1 MRGTTVAV
9 QPETQVQPETHSITV
24 DRPAGATV
32 SVQPVAGGEAARAGD
47 LRWGN
52 VVLNGLTIL
61 YFLFALFP
69 LVWMLLL
76 SLKPQN
82 QLFTTYFRF
91 TPTLAAYREILG
103 VDGGG
108 SAFLRFFANSLI
120 VSLGAVAISLVI
132 GVPAAYAFARW
143 RFRGGESL
151 LFTLLSFR
159 FAPELMVIIPL
170 LVIYRRIG
178 LFDTHLGLVWV
189 YQLITLPLIV
199 WILRSYFQDLT
210 PELEQSA
217 LLDGYNRPQAF
228 LKVAV
233 PLIRPG
239 LAAAGLL
246 AFIFA
251 WNSFVFPFALTGSN
265 AQTVTVG
272 SLSFLGG
279 ATPRYNLTAAAA
291 LIALIPPL
299 ILALSI
305 QRFLVRG
312 LTFGAVKG

>member
-1 MRGTTVAV
+1 MADEGKSAV
-9 QPETQVQPETHSITV
+9 QPETQ
-24 DRPAGATV
+24 AT
-32 SVQPVAGGEAARAGD
+32 AGGDALTSSVSEPIQTRGPGVRWRD
-47 LRWGN
+47 LAISA
-52 VVLNGLTIL
+52 LTIL
-61 YFLFALFP
+61 YFVFALFP
-69 LVWMLLL
+69 VVWMIVL
-76 SLKPQN
+76 SLKPQDK
-82 QLFTTYFRF
+82 LFTTYFQF
-91 TPTLAAYREILG
+91 EPTLAAYIEIFSG
-103 VDGGG
+103 TGGQ
-108 SAFLRFFANSLI
+108 AAATYLRFFINSLV
-120 VSLGAVAISLVI
+120 VSLGAVLVSLVV

-143 RFRGGESL
+143 NFRGGESL

-170 LVIYRRIG
+170 LVIYRRLG
-178 LFDTHLGLVWV
+178 LFDTHLGLIWV

-251 WNSFVFPFALTGSN
+251 WNSFIFPFALTGSN

-299 ILALSI
+299 LLALSI

>member
-1 MRGTTVAV
+1 MAGSGTAAV
-9 QPETQVQPETHSITV
+9 QQETQAASGSRSDSASVGKPIQRRVRGVRWQDLALSALTV
-24 DRPAGATV
+24 
-32 SVQPVAGGEAARAGD
+32 
-47 LRWGN
+47 
-52 VVLNGLTIL
+52 L
-61 YFLFALFP
+61 YFVFALFP
-69 LVWMLLL
+69 VAWMIVL
-76 SLKPQN
+76 SLKPQDK
-82 QLFTTYFRF
+82 LFTTYFQF
-91 TPTLAAYREILG
+91 SPTLAAYQEILSG
-103 VDGGG
+103 TGGQAG
-108 SAFLRFFANSLI
+108 ATYLRFFVNSLI
-120 VSLGAVAISLVI
+120 VSLGAVLVSLIV

-143 RFRGGESL
+143 SFRGGESL

-170 LVIYRRIG
+170 LVIYRRLG
-178 LFDTHLGLVWV
+178 LFDTHLGLIWV

-251 WNSFVFPFALTGSN
+251 WNSFIFPFALTGSN

-291 LIALIPPL
+291 LVALIPPL
-299 ILALSI
+299 ILALLI

>member
-1 MRGTTVAV
+1 LAREGTAAV
-9 QPETQVQPETHSITV
+9 QRETQTT
-24 DRPAGATV
+24 
-32 SVQPVAGGEAARAGD
+32 AGD
-47 LRWGN
+47 DASTTPVSEPIPTRGRGIRWRD
-52 VVLNGLTIL
+52 LAISALTVL
-61 YFLFALFP
+61 YFVFALFP
-69 LVWMLLL
+69 VVWMIIL
-76 SLKPQN
+76 SLKPQDK
-82 QLFTTYFRF
+82 LFTTYFQF
-91 TPTLAAYREILG
+91 EPTLAAYIEIFSG
-103 VDGGG
+103 TGGQAG
-108 SAFLRFFANSLI
+108 ATYLRFFINSLI
-120 VSLGAVAISLVI
+120 VSLGAVLVSLVV

-143 RFRGGESL
+143 NFRGGESL

-170 LVIYRRIG
+170 LVIYRRLG
-178 LFDTHLGLVWV
+178 LFDTHLGLIWV

-251 WNSFVFPFALTGSN
+251 WNSFIFPFALTGSN

-299 ILALSI
+299 LLALSI

>member
-1 MRGTTVAV
+1 MAAIEANPVLAEQEERA
-9 QPETQVQPETHSITV
+9 
-24 DRPAGATV
+24 ATRRW
-32 SVQPVAGGEAARAGD
+32 SVGGIALD
-47 LRWGN
+47 I
-52 VVLNGLTIL
+52 VTIV
-61 YFLFALFP
+61 YFVFALFP

-76 SLKPQN
+76 SLKTPD

-91 TPTLAAYREILG
+91 TPTLDSYRAVLG
-103 VDGGG
+103 LDASG
-108 SAFLRFFANSLI
+108 SVPFVRFFINSLI
-120 VSLGAVAISLVI
+120 VSFGAVLISLLV
-132 GVPAAYAFARW
+132 GVPAAYAFARYQ
-143 RFRGGESL
+143 FKGGESL

-159 FAPELMVIIPL
+159 FAPELMVIIPIY
-170 LVIYRRIG
+170 VIYQRIG
-178 LFDTHLGLVWV
+178 LFDTHLGLIWV

-217 LLDGYNRPQAF
+217 LLDGYSRPQAF
-228 LKVAV
+228 MKVAL
-233 PLIRPG
+233 PLVKPG
-239 LAAAGLL
+239 MAAAALL

-251 WNSFVFPFALTGSN
+251 WNSFIFPFILTGSN

-272 SLSFLGG
+272 ALSFMGG

-299 ILALSI
+299 LLALSI
-305 QRFLVRG
+305 QRYLVRG

>member
-1 MRGTTVAV
+1 MGREGIVVV
-9 QPETQVQPETHSITV
+9 QQEA
-24 DRPAGATV
+24 PAT
-32 SVQPVAGGEAARAGD
+32 AGD
-47 LRWGN
+47 RALTTPESEPIQSPGRGVRWRN
-52 VVLNGLTIL
+52 LAMSALTVL

-69 LVWMLLL
+69 VVWMIIL
-76 SLKPQN
+76 SLKPQDK
-82 QLFTTYFRF
+82 LFTTYFQF
-91 TPTLAAYREILG
+91 EPTLAAYREIFSG
-103 VDGGG
+103 AGGQGG
-108 SAFLRFFANSLI
+108 STFLRFFANSLI
-120 VSLGAVAISLVI
+120 VSLGAVLLSLVV

-143 RFRGGESL
+143 NFRGRESL

-170 LVIYRRIG
+170 LVIYRRLG
-178 LFDTHLGLVWV
+178 LFDTHLGLIWV

-228 LKVAV
+228 LKIAV

-251 WNSFVFPFALTGSN
+251 WNSFIFPFALTGSN

-279 ATPRYNLTAAAA
+279 AKPRYNLTAAAA

-299 ILALSI
+299 VLALSI

>member
-1 MRGTTVAV
+1 MAAI
-9 QPETQVQPETHSITV
+9 E
-24 DRPAGATV
+24 AN
-32 SVQPVAGGEAARAGD
+32 PVLAEQEERTAARRWSVGGIALD
-47 LRWGN
+47 L
-52 VVLNGLTIL
+52 VTIA
-61 YFLFALFP
+61 YFIFALFP

-76 SLKPQN
+76 SLKSPD

-91 TPTLAAYREILG
+91 TPTIDSYRAVLG
-103 VDGGG
+103 LDATG
-108 SAFLRFFANSLI
+108 SVPFVRFFINSLI
-120 VSLGAVAISLVI
+120 VSFGAVLISLLV
-132 GVPAAYAFARW
+132 GVPAAYAFARYQ
-143 RFRGGESL
+143 FKGGESL

-159 FAPELMVIIPL
+159 FAPELMVIIPIY
-170 LVIYRRIG
+170 VIYQRIG
-178 LFDTHLGLVWV
+178 LFDTHLGLIWV

-217 LLDGYNRPQAF
+217 LLDGYSRPQAF
-228 LKVAV
+228 VKVAL
-233 PLIRPG
+233 PLVKPG
-239 LAAAGLL
+239 MAAAALL

-251 WNSFVFPFALTGSN
+251 WNSFIFPFILTGSN

-272 SLSFLGG
+272 ALSFMGG

-299 ILALSI
+299 LLALSI
-305 QRFLVRG
+305 QRYLVRG

>member
-1 MRGTTVAV
+1 LAREGIVAV
-9 QPETQVQPETHSITV
+9 QQETQATTGDRAFTTPVSESTQSGRRGVPWRDLAISALTV
-24 DRPAGATV
+24 
-32 SVQPVAGGEAARAGD
+32 
-47 LRWGN
+47 
-52 VVLNGLTIL
+52 L
-61 YFLFALFP
+61 YFVFALFP
-69 LVWMLLL
+69 VAWMIIL
-76 SLKPQN
+76 SLKPQDK
-82 QLFTTYFRF
+82 LFTTYFQF
-91 TPTLAAYREILG
+91 EPTLAAYREIFSG
-103 VDGGG
+103 AGGQG
-108 SAFLRFFANSLI
+108 GATFLRFFANSLV
-120 VSLGAVAISLVI
+120 VSLGAVLVSLIV

-143 RFRGGESL
+143 NFRGGESL

-170 LVIYRRIG
+170 LVIYRRLG
-178 LFDTHLGLVWV
+178 LFDTHLGLIWV

-228 LKVAV
+228 LKIAV

-251 WNSFVFPFALTGSN
+251 WNSFIFPFALTGSN

-279 ATPRYNLTAAAA
+279 AKPRYNLTAAAA

-299 ILALSI
+299 LLALSI

>member
-1 MRGTTVAV
+1 VAREGIVAV
-9 QPETQVQPETHSITV
+9 QQETQST
-24 DRPAGATV
+24 
-32 SVQPVAGGEAARAGD
+32 AGD
-47 LRWGN
+47 CAFTTPVSELIQPRRRGVPWRD
-52 VVLNGLTIL
+52 LAISALTVL
-61 YFLFALFP
+61 YFVFALFP
-69 LVWMLLL
+69 VVWMIIL
-76 SLKPQN
+76 SLKPQDK
-82 QLFTTYFRF
+82 LFTTYFQF
-91 TPTLAAYREILG
+91 EPTLAAYREIF
-103 VDGGG
+103 GGAG
-108 SAFLRFFANSLI
+108 GQGGATFLRFFVNSLV
-120 VSLGAVAISLVI
+120 VSLGAVLVSLVV

-143 RFRGGESL
+143 NFRGGESL

-170 LVIYRRIG
+170 LVIYRRLG
-178 LFDTHLGLVWV
+178 LFDTHLGLIWV

-228 LKVAV
+228 LKIAV

-251 WNSFVFPFALTGSN
+251 WNSFIFPFALTGSN

-299 ILALSI
+299 LLALSI

>member
-1 MRGTTVAV
+1 LAREGIVVDQQEAQAIADDRAFTTPVSEPIPSRARGVRWRDLAISALTV
-9 QPETQVQPETHSITV
+9 
-24 DRPAGATV
+24 
-32 SVQPVAGGEAARAGD
+32 
-47 LRWGN
+47 
-52 VVLNGLTIL
+52 L

-69 LVWMLLL
+69 VVWMIIL
-76 SLKPQN
+76 SLKPQDK
-82 QLFTTYFRF
+82 LFTTYFQF
-91 TPTLAAYREILG
+91 EPTLAAYREIFSG
-103 VDGGG
+103 AGGQG
-108 SAFLRFFANSLI
+108 GATFLRFFANSLV
-120 VSLGAVAISLVI
+120 VSLGAVLVSLVV

-143 RFRGGESL
+143 NFRGGESL

-170 LVIYRRIG
+170 LVIYRRLG
-178 LFDTHLGLVWV
+178 LFDTHLGLIWV

-251 WNSFVFPFALTGSN
+251 WNSFIFPFALTGSN

-299 ILALSI
+299 LLALSI
-305 QRFLVRG
+305 QRILVRG

>member
-1 MRGTTVAV
+1 LAREGTVTVAQEAQATTGDRAFTTPV
-9 QPETQVQPETHSITV
+9 SESIQLPRRGVRWWDLAISALTV
-24 DRPAGATV
+24 
-32 SVQPVAGGEAARAGD
+32 
-47 LRWGN
+47 
-52 VVLNGLTIL
+52 L
-61 YFLFALFP
+61 YFVFALFP
-69 LVWMLLL
+69 VVWMIIL
-76 SLKPQN
+76 SLKPQDK
-82 QLFTTYFRF
+82 LFTTYFQF
-91 TPTLAAYREILG
+91 EPTLAAYREILSG
-103 VDGGG
+103 VGGQG
-108 SAFLRFFANSLI
+108 GATFLRFFANSLV
-120 VSLGAVAISLVI
+120 VSLGAVLLSLVV

-143 RFRGGESL
+143 NFRGGETL

-170 LVIYRRIG
+170 LVIYRRLG
-178 LFDTHLGLVWV
+178 LFDTHLGLIWV

-228 LKVAV
+228 LKIAV

-251 WNSFVFPFALTGSN
+251 WNSFIFPFALTGSN

-299 ILALSI
+299 LLALSI

>member
-1 MRGTTVAV
+1 LAREGTAAI
-9 QPETQVQPETHSITV
+9 QQETQ
-24 DRPAGATV
+24 AT
-32 SVQPVAGGEAARAGD
+32 AGD
-47 LRWGN
+47 DALTTPRSEPIPTRGRGIRWRD
-52 VVLNGLTIL
+52 LAIAALTVL
-61 YFLFALFP
+61 YFVFALFP
-69 LVWMLLL
+69 VVWMIIL
-76 SLKPQN
+76 SLKPQDK
-82 QLFTTYFRF
+82 LFTTYFQF
-91 TPTLAAYREILG
+91 EPTLAAYIEIFSG
-103 VDGGG
+103 TGGQAG
-108 SAFLRFFANSLI
+108 ATYLRFFINSLV
-120 VSLGAVAISLVI
+120 VSLGAVLVSLVV

-143 RFRGGESL
+143 NFRGGESL

-170 LVIYRRIG
+170 LVIYRRLG
-178 LFDTHLGLVWV
+178 LFDTHLGLIWV

-251 WNSFVFPFALTGSN
+251 WNSFIFPFALTGSN

-279 ATPRYNLTAAAA
+279 AKPRYNLTAAAA
-291 LIALIPPL
+291 VIALIPPL
-299 ILALSI
+299 LLALSI

>member
-1 MRGTTVAV
+1 LGREGIVVV
-9 QPETQVQPETHSITV
+9 QQEA
-24 DRPAGATV
+24 PAT
-32 SVQPVAGGEAARAGD
+32 AGD
-47 LRWGN
+47 RALTTAESEPIQLPGRGVRWQD
-52 VVLNGLTIL
+52 LAISALTVL
-61 YFLFALFP
+61 YFVFALFP
-69 LVWMLLL
+69 VVWMIIL
-76 SLKPQN
+76 SLKPQDK
-82 QLFTTYFRF
+82 LFTTYFQF
-91 TPTLAAYREILG
+91 EPTLAAYREILG
-103 VDGGG
+103 GAGGQG
-108 SAFLRFFANSLI
+108 GATFLRFFANSLI
-120 VSLGAVAISLVI
+120 VSLGAVLLSLVV

-143 RFRGGESL
+143 SFRGGESL

-170 LVIYRRIG
+170 LVIYRRLG
-178 LFDTHLGLVWV
+178 LFDTHLGLIWV

-228 LKVAV
+228 LKIAV

-251 WNSFVFPFALTGSN
+251 WNSFIFPFALTGSN

-299 ILALSI
+299 LLALSI

>member
-1 MRGTTVAV
+1 MAAIEANPVLAEQEERA
-9 QPETQVQPETHSITV
+9 
-24 DRPAGATV
+24 ATRRW
-32 SVQPVAGGEAARAGD
+32 SVGGIALD
-47 LRWGN
+47 L
-52 VVLNGLTIL
+52 LTIV
-61 YFLFALFP
+61 YFIFALFP

-76 SLKPQN
+76 SLKTPD

-91 TPTLAAYREILG
+91 TPTLDSYRAVLG
-103 VDGGG
+103 LDASG
-108 SAFLRFFANSLI
+108 SVPFVRFFINSLI
-120 VSLGAVAISLVI
+120 VSFGAVLISLLV
-132 GVPAAYAFARW
+132 GVPAAYAFARYQ
-143 RFRGGESL
+143 FKGGESL

-159 FAPELMVIIPL
+159 FAPELMVIIPIY
-170 LVIYRRIG
+170 VIYQRIG
-178 LFDTHLGLVWV
+178 LFDTHLGLIWV

-217 LLDGYNRPQAF
+217 LLDGYSRPQAF
-228 LKVAV
+228 VKVAL
-233 PLIRPG
+233 PLVKPG
-239 LAAAGLL
+239 MAAAALL

-251 WNSFVFPFALTGSN
+251 WNSFIFPFILTGSN

-272 SLSFLGG
+272 ALSFMGG

-299 ILALSI
+299 LLALSI
-305 QRFLVRG
+305 QRYLVRG

>member
-1 MRGTTVAV
+1 MALQQESPPIVG
-9 QPETQVQPETHSITV
+9 
-24 DRPAGATV
+24 DRPAGTATPTRAATAAE
-32 SVQPVAGGEAARAGD
+32 SVGATGT
-47 LRWGN
+47 RWQDI
-52 VVLNGLTIL
+52 VLTLLTVL
-61 YFLFALFP
+61 YFAFALFP
-69 LVWMLLL
+69 VVWMLIL
-76 SLKPQN
+76 SLKPQDK
-82 QLFTTYFRF
+82 LFTTYFRF
-91 TPTLAAYREILG
+91 EPTLAAYREILRG
-103 VDGGG
+103 AAGEGGTQ
-108 SAFLRFFANSLI
+108 FLRFFANSLI
-120 VSLGAVAISLVI
+120 VSLGAVLISLVV

-178 LFDTHLGLVWV
+178 LFDTHLGLIWV

-251 WNSFVFPFALTGSN
+251 WNSFVFPFALTGRN

-279 ATPRYNLTAAAA
+279 ATPRYNLTAAAS

-299 ILALSI
+299 ILALAI
-305 QRFLVRG
+305 QRYLVRG

>member
-1 MRGTTVAV
+1 LAGEGTVTVAQEAQATTGDRAFTTPV
-9 QPETQVQPETHSITV
+9 SESIQLPRRGVRWRDLAISALTV
-24 DRPAGATV
+24 
-32 SVQPVAGGEAARAGD
+32 
-47 LRWGN
+47 
-52 VVLNGLTIL
+52 L
-61 YFLFALFP
+61 YFVFALFP
-69 LVWMLLL
+69 VVWMIIL
-76 SLKPQN
+76 SLKPQDK
-82 QLFTTYFRF
+82 LFTTYFQF
-91 TPTLAAYREILG
+91 EPTLAAYREILSG
-103 VDGGG
+103 VGGQG
-108 SAFLRFFANSLI
+108 GATFLRFFANSLV
-120 VSLGAVAISLVI
+120 VSLGAVLLSLVV

-143 RFRGGESL
+143 NFRGGESL

-170 LVIYRRIG
+170 LVIYRRLG
-178 LFDTHLGLVWV
+178 LFDTHLGLIWV

-228 LKVAV
+228 LKIAV

-251 WNSFVFPFALTGSN
+251 WNSFIFPFALTGSN

-299 ILALSI
+299 LLALSI

>member
-1 MRGTTVAV
+1 MAAIEANPVLAEQEERA
-9 QPETQVQPETHSITV
+9 
-24 DRPAGATV
+24 ATRRW
-32 SVQPVAGGEAARAGD
+32 SVGGIALD
-47 LRWGN
+47 I
-52 VVLNGLTIL
+52 VTIV
-61 YFLFALFP
+61 YFVFALFP

-76 SLKPQN
+76 SLKTPD

-91 TPTLAAYREILG
+91 TPTLDAYRAVLG
-103 VDGGG
+103 LDASG
-108 SAFLRFFANSLI
+108 SVPFVRFFINSLI
-120 VSLGAVAISLVI
+120 VSFGAVLISLLV
-132 GVPAAYAFARW
+132 GVPAAYAFARYQ
-143 RFRGGESL
+143 FKGGESL

-159 FAPELMVIIPL
+159 FAPELMVIIPIY
-170 LVIYRRIG
+170 VIYQRIG
-178 LFDTHLGLVWV
+178 LFDTHLGLIWV

-217 LLDGYNRPQAF
+217 LLDGYSRPQAF
-228 LKVAV
+228 MKVAL
-233 PLIRPG
+233 PLVKPG
-239 LAAAGLL
+239 MAAAALL

-251 WNSFVFPFALTGSN
+251 WNSFIFPFILTGSN

-272 SLSFLGG
+272 ALSFMGG

-299 ILALSI
+299 LLALSI
-305 QRFLVRG
+305 QRYLVRG

>member
-1 MRGTTVAV
+1 LAGEGIVAD
-9 QPETQVQPETHSITV
+9 QPEAQ
-24 DRPAGATV
+24 AT
-32 SVQPVAGGEAARAGD
+32 AGD
-47 LRWGN
+47 RALATPMSAPIPSRGRGVRWRD
-52 VVLNGLTIL
+52 LAISALTVL
-61 YFLFALFP
+61 YFVFALFP
-69 LVWMLLL
+69 VVWMIIL
-76 SLKPQN
+76 SLKPQDK
-82 QLFTTYFRF
+82 LFTTYFQF
-91 TPTLAAYREILG
+91 EPTLAAYREIFSG
-103 VDGGG
+103 AGGQG
-108 SAFLRFFANSLI
+108 GATFLRFFVNSLV
-120 VSLGAVAISLVI
+120 VSLGAVLVSLVV

-143 RFRGGESL
+143 NFRGGESL

-170 LVIYRRIG
+170 LVIYRRLG
-178 LFDTHLGLVWV
+178 LFDTHLGLIWV

-251 WNSFVFPFALTGSN
+251 WNSFIFPFALTGSN

-299 ILALSI
+299 LLALSI

>member
-1 MRGTTVAV
+1 LAREGIAAV
-9 QPETQVQPETHSITV
+9 QQETQATTGNRALTPLSEPIQSRSRGVRWRDLAISALTV
-24 DRPAGATV
+24 
-32 SVQPVAGGEAARAGD
+32 
-47 LRWGN
+47 
-52 VVLNGLTIL
+52 L
-61 YFLFALFP
+61 YFVFALFP
-69 LVWMLLL
+69 VVWMIIL
-76 SLKPQN
+76 SLKPQDK
-82 QLFTTYFRF
+82 LFTTYFQF
-91 TPTLAAYREILG
+91 EPTLAAYIEIFSG
-103 VDGGG
+103 TGGQAG
-108 SAFLRFFANSLI
+108 STYLRFFFNSLI
-120 VSLGAVAISLVI
+120 VSLGAVLVSLVV

-143 RFRGGESL
+143 NFRGGESL

-170 LVIYRRIG
+170 LIVYRRLG
-178 LFDTHLGLVWV
+178 LFDTHLGLIWV

-228 LKVAV
+228 LKIAV

-251 WNSFVFPFALTGSN
+251 WNSFIFPFALTGSN

-279 ATPRYNLTAAAA
+279 AKPRYNLTAAAA
-291 LIALIPPL
+291 LVALIPPL
-299 ILALSI
+299 LLALSI

-312 LTFGAVKG
+312 LTFGAGKG

>member
-1 MRGTTVAV
+1 VAV
-9 QPETQVQPETHSITV
+9 TQESQSLATDRPPDAAVTVQP
-24 DRPAGATV
+24 A
-32 SVQPVAGGEAARAGD
+32 VAVPSARTRALPWSD
-47 LRWGN
+47 A
-52 VVLNGLTIL
+52 VLNGLTVL

-69 LVWMLLL
+69 LVWMLIL
-76 SLKPQN
+76 SLKRQDD
-82 QLFTTYFRF
+82 LFTTYFRF
-91 TPTLAAYREILG
+91 QPTLAAYREVL
-103 VDGGG
+103 GG
-108 SAFLRFFANSLI
+108 SGEVGSHFLRFFANSLI
-120 VSLGAVAISLVI
+120 ASLGAVAISIVV

-143 RFRGGESL
+143 KFRGGESL

-178 LFDTHLGLVWV
+178 LFDTHLGLIWV

-279 ATPRYNLTAAAA
+279 ATPRYNLTAAAS

-299 ILALSI
+299 ILALAI
-305 QRFLVRG
+305 QRYLVRG

>member
-1 MRGTTVAV
+1 LAREGIVAV
-9 QPETQVQPETHSITV
+9 QQETQATADGRAFTTPMSEPIPSRRRGVQWRDLAISALTV
-24 DRPAGATV
+24 
-32 SVQPVAGGEAARAGD
+32 
-47 LRWGN
+47 
-52 VVLNGLTIL
+52 L
-61 YFLFALFP
+61 YFVFALFP
-69 LVWMLLL
+69 VVWMIIL
-76 SLKPQN
+76 SLKPQDK
-82 QLFTTYFRF
+82 LFTTYFQF
-91 TPTLAAYREILG
+91 EPTLAAYREIFSG
-103 VDGGG
+103 AGGQG
-108 SAFLRFFANSLI
+108 GATFLRFFANSLV
-120 VSLGAVAISLVI
+120 VSLGAVLVSLVV

-143 RFRGGESL
+143 NFRGGESL

-170 LVIYRRIG
+170 LVIYRRLG
-178 LFDTHLGLVWV
+178 LFDTHLGLIWV

-228 LKVAV
+228 LKIAV

-251 WNSFVFPFALTGSN
+251 WNSFIFPFALTGSN

-299 ILALSI
+299 LLALSI

>member
-1 MRGTTVAV
+1 MAREGIAAV
-9 QPETQVQPETHSITV
+9 QQETQATAGNRALTPLSEPIQSRGRGVRWRDLAISALTV
-24 DRPAGATV
+24 
-32 SVQPVAGGEAARAGD
+32 
-47 LRWGN
+47 
-52 VVLNGLTIL
+52 L
-61 YFLFALFP
+61 YFVFALFP
-69 LVWMLLL
+69 VVWMIIL
-76 SLKPQN
+76 SLKPQDK
-82 QLFTTYFRF
+82 LFTTYFQF
-91 TPTLAAYREILG
+91 EPTLAAYIEIFSG
-103 VDGGG
+103 TGGQAG
-108 SAFLRFFANSLI
+108 STYLRFFLNSLI
-120 VSLGAVAISLVI
+120 VSLGAVLVSLVV

-143 RFRGGESL
+143 NFRGGESL

-170 LVIYRRIG
+170 LVIYRRLG
-178 LFDTHLGLVWV
+178 LFDTHLGLIWV

-228 LKVAV
+228 LKIAV

-251 WNSFVFPFALTGSN
+251 WNSFIFPFALTGSN

-279 ATPRYNLTAAAA
+279 AKPRYNLTAAAA
-291 LIALIPPL
+291 LVALIPPL
-299 ILALSI
+299 LLALSI

>member
-1 MRGTTVAV
+1 MAREGIVAV
-9 QPETQVQPETHSITV
+9 QHETQSTAV
-24 DRPAGATV
+24 DRAFTTPVSEPIQSRRRGVPWRDFAISALTV
-32 SVQPVAGGEAARAGD
+32 
-47 LRWGN
+47 
-52 VVLNGLTIL
+52 L
-61 YFLFALFP
+61 YFVFALFP
-69 LVWMLLL
+69 VVWMIIL
-76 SLKPQN
+76 SLKPQDK
-82 QLFTTYFRF
+82 LFTTYFQF
-91 TPTLAAYREILG
+91 EPTLAAYREIFSG
-103 VDGGG
+103 AGGQG
-108 SAFLRFFANSLI
+108 GATFLRFFVNSLV
-120 VSLGAVAISLVI
+120 VSLGAVLVSLVV

-143 RFRGGESL
+143 NFRGGESL

-170 LVIYRRIG
+170 LVIYRRLG
-178 LFDTHLGLVWV
+178 LFDTHLGLIWV

-228 LKVAV
+228 LKIAV

-239 LAAAGLL
+239 LAASGLL

-251 WNSFVFPFALTGSN
+251 WNSFIFPFALTGSN

-299 ILALSI
+299 LLALSI

>member
-1 MRGTTVAV
+1 VAV
-9 QPETQVQPETHSITV
+9 GSQAETMAAASEPIR
-24 DRPAGATV
+24 RPRV
-32 SVQPVAGGEAARAGD
+32 RWGD
-47 LRWGN
+47 L
-52 VVLNGLTIL
+52 VLGALTIL
-61 YFLFALFP
+61 YFVFALFP
-69 LVWMLLL
+69 VIWMVIL
-76 SLKPQN
+76 SLKPQE
-82 QLFTTYFRF
+82 QLYTTYFVF
-91 TPTLAAYREILG
+91 QPTLAGYQEILG
-103 VDGGG
+103 QTGGASG
-108 SAFLRFFANSLI
+108 STFLRFFVNSLI
-120 VSLGAVAISLVI
+120 ISLGAVLISLVV

-143 RFRGGESL
+143 QFRGGESL

-170 LVIYRRIG
+170 LVIYRRLG
-178 LFDTHLGLVWV
+178 LFDTHIGLIWV

-239 LAAAGLL
+239 LAAAALL

-251 WNSFVFPFALTGSN
+251 WNSFIFPFALTGSN

>member
-1 MRGTTVAV
+1 MAREGITTVP
-9 QPETQVQPETHSITV
+9 QETQRT
-24 DRPAGATV
+24 
-32 SVQPVAGGEAARAGD
+32 AGD
-47 LRWGN
+47 SAL
-52 VVLNGLTIL
+52 LTSVSEPVQTRARRVGWRDPAISALTVL
-61 YFLFALFP
+61 YFIFALFP
-69 LVWMLLL
+69 VVWMIIL
-76 SLKPQN
+76 SLKPQDK
-82 QLFTTYFRF
+82 LFTTYFQF
-91 TPTLAAYREILG
+91 EPTLAAYIEIFSG
-103 VDGGG
+103 TGGQAG
-108 SAFLRFFANSLI
+108 ATYLRFFINSLV
-120 VSLGAVAISLVI
+120 VSLGAVLVSLIV

-143 RFRGGESL
+143 NFRGGESL

-170 LVIYRRIG
+170 LVIYRRLG
-178 LFDTHLGLVWV
+178 LFDTHLGLIWV

-228 LKVAV
+228 LKIAV

-251 WNSFVFPFALTGSN
+251 WNSFIFPFALTGSN

-291 LIALIPPL
+291 LIALVPPL
-299 ILALSI
+299 LLALSI

>member
-1 MRGTTVAV
+1 LAREGTVTVEPEARVTTGDRASTPPVSEPIQSRGRGVRWRDLAISALTV
-9 QPETQVQPETHSITV
+9 
-24 DRPAGATV
+24 
-32 SVQPVAGGEAARAGD
+32 
-47 LRWGN
+47 
-52 VVLNGLTIL
+52 L
-61 YFLFALFP
+61 YFVFALFP
-69 LVWMLLL
+69 VVWMIIL
-76 SLKPQN
+76 SLKPQDK
-82 QLFTTYFRF
+82 LFTTYFQF
-91 TPTLAAYREILG
+91 EPTLAAYREIFSG
-103 VDGGG
+103 AGGQG
-108 SAFLRFFANSLI
+108 GATFLRFFVNSLV
-120 VSLGAVAISLVI
+120 VSLGAVLVSLLV

-143 RFRGGESL
+143 NFRGGESL

-170 LVIYRRIG
+170 LVIYRRLG
-178 LFDTHLGLVWV
+178 LFDTHLGLIWV

-228 LKVAV
+228 LKIAV

-251 WNSFVFPFALTGSN
+251 WNSFIFPFALTGSN

-279 ATPRYNLTAAAA
+279 AKPRYNLTAAAA

-299 ILALSI
+299 LLALSI

>member
-1 MRGTTVAV
+1 MATQQQS
-9 QPETQVQPETHSITV
+9 QPI
-24 DRPAGATV
+24 AGERALP
-32 SVQPVAGGEAARAGD
+32 SEAAVAPVSWRRVRPIDIA
-47 LRWGN
+47 LTA
-52 VVLNGLTIL
+52 LTIL
-61 YFLFALFP
+61 YFAFALFP
-69 LVWMLLL
+69 VIWMIIL
-76 SLKPQN
+76 SLKPQDK
-82 QLFTTYFRF
+82 LFTTYFLF
-91 TPTLAAYREILG
+91 EPTLAAYREILG
-103 VDGGG
+103 QAGGAG
-108 SAFLRFFANSLI
+108 GATFLRFFANSLI
-120 VSLGAVAISLVI
+120 VSLGAVLISLLV

-143 RFRGGESL
+143 SFRGSESL

-170 LVIYRRIG
+170 LVIYRRLG
-178 LFDTHLGLVWV
+178 LFDTHLGLIWV

-239 LAAAGLL
+239 LAAAALL

-251 WNSFVFPFALTGSN
+251 WNSFIFPFALTGSN

-291 LIALIPPL
+291 LVALIPPL